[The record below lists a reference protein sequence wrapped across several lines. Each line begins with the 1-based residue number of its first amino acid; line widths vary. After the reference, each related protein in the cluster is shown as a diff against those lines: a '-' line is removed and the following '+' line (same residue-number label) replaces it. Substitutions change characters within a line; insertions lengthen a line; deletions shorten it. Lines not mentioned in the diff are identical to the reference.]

1 MKKIYSTLL
10 LFVTTLLGAQAQNTP
25 VSQMEKLD
33 RGVVA
38 VPVSNGSTSRLI
50 SWRLL
55 GTDPRSTRFDVL
67 RNGTVIAENLKASN
81 FLDKNGNALSTYQ
94 VRVKVDGEVVE
105 TTTPVTPWTNVWM
118 KLPLDRP
125 AGGSTESGNYTY
137 SPNDCSVGDVDGD
150 GEYEIFVKWDPS
162 NSKDN
167 SQDGYTGNV
176 IIDCYKLDGTKL
188 WRIDLGRNI
197 RAGAHYTQF
206 QVYDYDGDG
215 KAEMMCKTAPGSKD
229 GEGNYVNQATDDE
242 TIKAGDNSKV
252 WLSSSGRM
260 DGGHE
265 YLTVFNGLTG
275 KAVNTIAYNPNR
287 NAKSALSE
295 AQGTFNWAIGKT
307 DNHGYNRGDRY
318 LAATAYLDGP
328 EGNPSAIFC
337 RGYYSYAFIWAVDF
351 DGQKLRPRWLSSHE
365 DKNGTSYTVTT
376 YKSDGS
382 ATSKSYSG
390 CSPTSGSGSGTMFQ
404 NGNHNM
410 SVADVDGDGNDDII
424 WGSAALKHDGT
435 LRYATGF
442 GHGDAIHVGA
452 MIPERE
458 GLQVFQV
465 HEEKGTYAW
474 DLHDAATGEII
485 YKDGPAGVDNGRGMA
500 AQLSAKDNAWW
511 FSSASVRP
519 QYSAAT
525 GKQASDANGSLNFR
539 IYWDGTV
546 QDALL
551 DGNVIDKYN
560 DTGNAFGRLMTA
572 SSFGPSSTCNSSKNT
587 PNLSADIFG
596 DWREELVLYSV
607 NDAETY
613 LGIYST
619 NIETKYYVPTL
630 MHDHTYRMG
639 ICWQN
644 TAYNQP
650 PHLGYNLAVA
660 TMPHLESD
668 MYTEAKQNEDMA
680 YDIQG
685 AYISALKIT
694 RVYYPSGSTTTILA
708 KAGFATTMD
717 EANETLKLTGKPGE
731 AGEYRFVVRLTDM
744 NNVNTYDTLHVNV
757 MEATGIEH
765 ARQANNVVKTTIC
778 DVFGRV
784 LPAKE
789 LGQLPRGIYLV
800 REESANGAV
809 ETRKVM
815 KE

>member
-1 MKKIYSTLL
+1 
-10 LFVTTLLGAQAQNTP
+10 
-25 VSQMEKLD
+25 
-33 RGVVA
+33 
-38 VPVSNGSTSRLI
+38 
-50 SWRLL
+50 
-55 GTDPRSTRFDVL
+55 
-67 RNGTVIAENLKASN
+67 
-81 FLDKNGNALSTYQ
+81 
-94 VRVKVDGEVVE
+94 
-105 TTTPVTPWTNVWM
+105 
-118 KLPLDRP
+118 
-125 AGGSTESGNYTY
+125 
-137 SPNDCSVGDVDGD
+137 
-150 GEYEIFVKWDPS
+150 
-162 NSKDN
+162 
-167 SQDGYTGNV
+167 
-176 IIDCYKLDGTKL
+176 
-188 WRIDLGRNI
+188 
-197 RAGAHYTQF
+197 
-206 QVYDYDGDG
+206 
-215 KAEMMCKTAPGSKD
+215 
-229 GEGNYVNQATDDE
+229 
-242 TIKAGDNSKV
+242 
-252 WLSSSGRM
+252 
-260 DGGHE
+260 
-265 YLTVFNGLTG
+265 
-275 KAVNTIAYNPNR
+275 
-287 NAKSALSE
+287 
-295 AQGTFNWAIGKT
+295 
-307 DNHGYNRGDRY
+307 
-318 LAATAYLDGP
+318 
-328 EGNPSAIFC
+328 
-337 RGYYSYAFIWAVDF
+337 
-351 DGQKLRPRWLSSHE
+351 
-365 DKNGTSYTVTT
+365 
-376 YKSDGS
+376 
-382 ATSKSYSG
+382 
-390 CSPTSGSGSGTMFQ
+390 MFQ

-410 SVADVDGDGNDDII
+410 SVADVDGDGKDDII

-452 MIPERE
+452 MIPGRE
-458 GLQVFQV
+458 GLQVFDV

-485 YKDGPAGVDNGRGMA
+485 YKDGPEGVDNGRGMA
-500 AQLSAKDNAWW
+500 AQLSATDNAWW
-511 FSSASVRP
+511 FSSSSVRP

-525 GKQASDANGSLNFR
+525 GKKASDANGSLNFR
-539 IYWDGTV
+539 MYWDGTV

-551 DGNVIDKYN
+551 DGNTLDKYKDN
-560 DTGNAFGRLMTA
+560 GAAFGRLVT
-572 SSFGPSSTCNSSKNT
+572 FYDLGGPSSTCNGSKNT

-607 NDAETY
+607 GDAETY

-660 TMPHLESD
+660 TLPHLESD

-757 MEATGIEH
+757 MEATGIEQ

-815 KE
+815 IE

>member
-67 RNGTVIAENLKASN
+67 RNGTVIANDLKTSN
-81 FLDKNGNALSTYQ
+81 FLDKGGNASSTYQ

-105 TTTPVTPWTNVWM
+105 TTPPVRPWTNVWM

-125 AGGSTESGNYTY
+125 AAGAASGGTY

-162 NSKDN
+162 TSQDNSKGGITDN
-167 SQDGYTGNV
+167 VY
-176 IIDCYKLDGTKL
+176 IDCYKLDGTKL

-215 KAEMMCKTAPGSKD
+215 KAEMICKTAPGSLD
-229 GEGNYVNQATDDE
+229 GTGVYVNQATDNA
-242 TIKAGDNSKV
+242 TIKAADNTKD
-252 WLSSSGRM
+252 WAAAGGGRIN
-260 DGGHE
+260 GGHE
-265 YLTVFNGLTG
+265 YLTVFDGLTG
-275 KAVNTIAYNPNR
+275 KAINTIAYYPNR
-287 NAKSALSE
+287 NGTATLSAASGTKDWDTRSDKSDT
-295 AQGTFNWAIGKT
+295 G
-307 DNHGYNRGDRY
+307 GYGNRGERY
-318 LAATAYLDGP
+318 LAATAYIDGP
-328 EGNPSAIFC
+328 DNNASAIFC
-337 RGYYSYAFIWAVDF
+337 RGYYTYAYIWAVSF
-351 DGQKLRPRWLSSHE
+351 DGEKLIPRWLSSHE
-365 DKNGTSYTVTT
+365 SGTAYKLTT
-376 YKSDGS
+376 WDAEGN

-410 SVADVDGDGNDDII
+410 SLADVDGDGNDDII

-435 LRYATGF
+435 LRYSTGF

-452 MIPERE
+452 MIPGRE
-458 GLQVFQV
+458 GLQVFDV

-539 IYWDGTV
+539 MYWDGTV

-551 DGNVIDKYN
+551 DGNKLDKYN
-560 DTGNAFGRLMTA
+560 DSSKSFGRLV
-572 SSFGPSSTCNSSKNT
+572 SFYNLGPGSTCNGSKNT
-587 PNLSADIFG
+587 PNLLADIFG

-607 NDAETY
+607 SDAETY

-660 TMPHLESD
+660 TTPHLESD

-685 AYISALKIT
+685 AYISALRIT
-694 RVYYPSGSTTTILA
+694 RVYYPSDSTTTVLV
-708 KAGFATTMD
+708 KAGFTTTMD
-717 EANETLKLTGKPGE
+717 AANETLKLTGKPRE

-744 NNVNTYDTLHVNV
+744 NGVNTYDTLHVNV

-765 ARQANNVVKTTIC
+765 AHQANNVVKTTIC

>member
-67 RNGTVIAENLKASN
+67 RNGTVIANDLKTSN
-81 FLDKNGNALSTYQ
+81 FLDKGGNASSTYQ

-105 TTTPVTPWTNVWM
+105 TTTPVRPWTNVWM

-125 AGGSTESGNYTY
+125 AAGAASGGTY

-162 NSKDN
+162 TSQDNSKGGITDN
-167 SQDGYTGNV
+167 VY
-176 IIDCYKLDGTKL
+176 IDCYKLDGTKL

-215 KAEMMCKTAPGSKD
+215 KAEMICKTAPGSLD
-229 GEGNYVNQATDDE
+229 GTGVYVNQATDNA
-242 TIKAGDNSKV
+242 TIKAADNTKD
-252 WLSSSGRM
+252 WAAAGGGRIN
-260 DGGHE
+260 GGHE
-265 YLTVFNGLTG
+265 YLTVFDGLTG
-275 KAVNTIAYNPNR
+275 KAINTIAYYPNR
-287 NAKSALSE
+287 NGTATLSAASGTKNWDTRSGKSDTGSY
-295 AQGTFNWAIGKT
+295 G
-307 DNHGYNRGDRY
+307 NRGERY
-318 LAATAYLDGP
+318 LAATAYIDGP
-328 EGNPSAIFC
+328 DNNASAIFC
-337 RGYYSYAFIWAVDF
+337 RGYYTYAYIWAVSF
-351 DGQKLRPRWLSSHE
+351 DGEKLIPRWLSSHE
-365 DKNGTSYTVTT
+365 SGTAYKLTT
-376 YKSDGS
+376 WDAEGNAISQSFSNLK
-382 ATSKSYSG
+382 
-390 CSPTSGSGSGTMFQ
+390 PTSGSGSGTMFQ

-410 SVADVDGDGNDDII
+410 SLADVDGDGNDDII

-435 LRYATGF
+435 LRYSTGF

-452 MIPERE
+452 MIPGRE
-458 GLQVFQV
+458 GLQVFDV

-511 FSSASVRP
+511 FSSASVKP

-539 IYWDGTV
+539 MYWDGTV
-546 QDALL
+546 QEALL
-551 DGNVIDKYN
+551 DGNKLDKYN
-560 DTGNAFGRLMTA
+560 DSSKSFGRLV
-572 SSFGPSSTCNSSKNT
+572 SFYNLGPGSTCNGSKKT
-587 PNLSADIFG
+587 PNLLADIFG

-607 NDAETY
+607 SDAETY

-660 TMPHLESD
+660 TTPRLVSD

-685 AYISALKIT
+685 AYISALKIYK
-694 RVYYPSGSTTTILA
+694 VYYPSGSTTILA
-708 KAGFATTMD
+708 KVGFTATMD

-744 NNVNTYDTLHVNV
+744 NGANTYDTLHVNV

-765 ARQANNVVKTTIC
+765 AHQANNVVKTTIC

>member
-67 RNGTVIAENLKASN
+67 RNGTVIANDLKTSN
-81 FLDKNGNALSTYQ
+81 FLDKGGNASSTYQ

-125 AGGSTESGNYTY
+125 AAGAASGGTY

-162 NSKDN
+162 TSQDNSKGGITDN
-167 SQDGYTGNV
+167 VY
-176 IIDCYKLDGTKL
+176 IDCYKLDGTKL

-215 KAEMMCKTAPGSKD
+215 KAEMICKTAPGSLD
-229 GEGNYVNQATDDE
+229 GTGVYVNQATDNA
-242 TIKAGDNSKV
+242 TIKAADNTKD
-252 WLSSSGRM
+252 WAAAGGGRIN
-260 DGGHE
+260 GGHE
-265 YLTVFNGLTG
+265 YLTVFDGLTG
-275 KAVNTIAYNPNR
+275 KAINTIAYYPNR
-287 NAKSALSE
+287 NGTATLSAASGTKNWDTRSGKSDTGSY
-295 AQGTFNWAIGKT
+295 G
-307 DNHGYNRGDRY
+307 NRGERY
-318 LAATAYLDGP
+318 LAATAYIDGP
-328 EGNPSAIFC
+328 DNNASAIFC
-337 RGYYSYAFIWAVDF
+337 RGYYTYAYIWAVSF
-351 DGQKLRPRWLSSHE
+351 DGEKLIPRWLSSHE
-365 DKNGTSYTVTT
+365 SGTAYKLTT
-376 YKSDGS
+376 WDAEGN

-410 SVADVDGDGNDDII
+410 SLADVDGDGNDDII

-435 LRYATGF
+435 LRYSTGF

-452 MIPERE
+452 MIPGRE
-458 GLQVFQV
+458 GLQVFDV

-511 FSSASVRP
+511 FSSASVKP

-525 GKQASDANGSLNFR
+525 GKQASAANGSLNFR
-539 IYWDGTV
+539 MYWDGTV
-546 QDALL
+546 QEALL
-551 DGNVIDKYN
+551 DGNKLDKYN
-560 DTGNAFGRLMTA
+560 DSSKSFGRLV
-572 SSFGPSSTCNSSKNT
+572 SFYNLGPGSTCNGSKNT
-587 PNLSADIFG
+587 PNLLADIFG

-607 NDAETY
+607 SDAETY

-660 TMPHLESD
+660 TTPHLESD

-685 AYISALKIT
+685 AYISALRIT
-694 RVYYPSGSTTTILA
+694 RVYYPSDSTTTVLV
-708 KAGFATTMD
+708 KAGFTTTMD
-717 EANETLKLTGKPGE
+717 AANETLKLTGKPRE

-744 NNVNTYDTLHVNV
+744 NGVNTYDTLHVNV

-765 ARQANNVVKTTIC
+765 AHQANNVVKTTIC